1 MDTTLAQ
8 NIVLAICLDDSIRN
22 QPLHPHTVN
31 AVITWSRIVRLQ
43 VKSDGS
49 VFDPAV
55 QSSIVEQIKQNLKE
69 KGMLENTTVTW
80 RVQPDGNIFHKITDG
95 L

>member
-1 MDTTLAQ
+1 MHHVHYLDPSYATMLVSV
-8 NIVLAICLDDSIRN
+8 VLPSSSASTISQVRSQIM
-22 QPLHPHTVN
+22 
-31 AVITWSRIVRLQ
+31 RLQ

-55 QSSIVEQIKQNLKE
+55 QSSILDQIKQKLKE
-69 KGMLENTTVTW
+69 NGMLENTTVTW
-80 RVQPDGNIFHKITDG
+80 KVQPDGNIFHKKRDD